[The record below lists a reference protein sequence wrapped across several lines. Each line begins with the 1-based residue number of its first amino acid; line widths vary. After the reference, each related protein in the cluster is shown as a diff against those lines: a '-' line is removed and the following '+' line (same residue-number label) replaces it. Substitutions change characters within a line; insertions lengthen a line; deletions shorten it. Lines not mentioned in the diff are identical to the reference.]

1 MMGVVSPGRP
11 GRQLSLLSILLSWFS
26 LLCFVVVVVFGGFS
40 LQVSLRVE
48 IFPYCR
54 DLPMYTYNIY
64 IILSVPGCMHTLL
77 TCHFCL
83 CARSFVCGFW
93 CTLYELWCLGACM
106 QCTVNC
112 GVLVLVEGL
121 VGCCECFGCVC
132 MVLLCLLLACF
143 WLFMHACMILG
154 HLGSVFAPLWMGMY
168 QH

>member
-26 LLCFVVVVVFGGFS
+26 LLCFVVVVFGGFS

-93 CTLYELWCLGACM
+93 CTCMSCGALVPACS
-106 QCTVNC
+106 
-112 GVLVLVEGL
+112 VL
-121 VGCCECFGCVC
+121 
-132 MVLLCLLLACF
+132 
-143 WLFMHACMILG
+143 
-154 HLGSVFAPLWMGMY
+154 
-168 QH
+168 